1 MSTDG
6 AAGSNI
12 SGHYQKLYAP
22 DDGGKHRPKHA
33 ELIKVNKSK

>member
-1 MSTDG
+1 MSTNV

-12 SGHYQKLYAP
+12 DGHYQKLYAP
-22 DDGGKHRPKHA
+22 DYGRKHHPKHA